1 MSENASNDTQNLDSS
16 AFTRVKNHYEALR
29 SELGN
34 NQRSSEYTIAEY
46 GSCGEVV
53 PDIKTTNDQPVWSQV
68 NYKFLENKYNVKDNN
83 HLCVHPN
90 LWENGA
96 SNHLSGVFEVLKGKI
111 YQVRG
116 YDMSNLTFVRSNP
129 PIEGC
134 RDIELPRWIVFDTLM
149 SNECT
154 DAAMKLFEEYLKE
167 TLSGYSLSGSIVG
180 MIISHS
186 HIDHYG
192 GMETVAKYFVDS
204 GNGKIDEK
212 ESKNDVKKVANRFIL
227 APAGFYDHSVSE
239 NVYLGN
245 AMGRRASYQYG
256 SFIKPSDPN
265 DVHGEIS
272 IGIGQGQ
279 STGRP
284 SAVGK
289 PTIEILKNTTL
300 ILDKIKVEFQ
310 LTPGTEAPAEMN
322 NYIPKYKALWL
333 AENCS
338 GTLHNLYTLR
348 GAEIRDA
355 KAWASYLMQTALLY
369 GENTDVIFQSHNW
382 PHWRSK
388 TDEKGNVLDVDIR
401 KFIIDTAS
409 IYKYIHDQT
418 LLYMNMGYKMDE
430 VADMLVLPRG
440 IQKNWSLKP
449 FYGTPVHNAKAV
461 YQKYLGWYDANPIHL
476 QELPPEQLAKEMMRY
491 MQAGSKEKMLTMIK
505 DDIDA
510 GNFWTAAYMAN
521 QIILARG
528 DDKNVK
534 DAKDLC
540 ASALQ
545 QLGYQSES
553 GTWRNAYL
561 SAAYELRNGKIHSK
575 RSSSD
580 STAQMPAE
588 TLLDYISIFF
598 DGERAASKI
607 SCDMYLKVTED
618 VSTSYFLF
626 VVKNGAIL
634 YHKVENA
641 DQIKAI
647 SGSATM
653 VTLQDLRLVAAGKYT
668 GSCGV
673 LKQISKAMVSID
685 CDRFKCFDIIDK
697 HDGEVLF
704 EKDKN
709 AKTDEERY
717 EKVDLKKEVEDCIKL
732 LEKYTD
738 KFKKED
744 DVVHFSEKDIPLW
757 NRYYNLLKVQ
767 TQVILDGDFFI
778 PGDATMGIG
787 NDNQFMSYELNY
799 TLYSLYRYLYRS
811 YLKNDYG
818 YKFIDS
824 DKSTEF
830 VKLKEKIVLLETYVA
845 DFYLSKSNDEVD
857 LEEGDALAWCYLNN
871 DDSTT
876 DVSFSVAYF
885 FGQLYNLYKKFS
897 NEIKNAK

>member
-1 MSENASNDTQNLDSS
+1 MEENENKFASSVY
-16 AFTRVKNHYEALR
+16 ARIKNHYEARR
-29 SELGN
+29 SSLGKDGK
-34 NQRSSEYTIAEY
+34 RSSEYKIAE
-46 GSCGEVV
+46 CCCCKQNF
-53 PDIKTTNDQPVWSQV
+53 PDIASVWSQQ
-68 NYKFLENKYNVKDNN
+68 NYKFLENAYAPNDTDDANN

-96 SNHLSGVFEVLKGKI
+96 SNHLSGVFEVLEGKI

-192 GMETVAKYFVDS
+192 GMETVANYFVD
-204 GNGKIDEK
+204 GGDGKIDEK
-212 ESKNDVKKVANRFIL
+212 YKDGVKKVNNRFII

-265 DVHGEIS
+265 DVYGEIS

-289 PTIEILKNTTL
+289 PTIEISENTTL

-322 NYIPKYKALWL
+322 NYIPEYRALWL

-369 GENTDVIFQSHNW
+369 GDNTDVIFQSHNW

-491 MQAGSKEKMLTMIK
+491 MQAGCKEKMLSMIS
-505 DDIDA
+505 DDIAA

-528 DDKNVK
+528 DDENVK
-534 DAKDLC
+534 DAKELC

-561 SAAYELRNGKIHSK
+561 SAAYELRNGKLQPDPST
-575 RSSSD
+575 SD
-580 STAQMPAE
+580 QLAQMPPE

-598 DGERAASKI
+598 DGERTAFKVSYDGI
-607 SCDMYLKVTED
+607 LKVKANVNTNNLD
-618 VSTSYFLF
+618 TYFAF

-634 YHKVENA
+634 YYETTADKYNESVEKKEISLDDLQSVAKGTYKSSCDNQRDILCDISNA
-641 DQIKAI
+641 QVI
-647 SGSATM
+647 
-653 VTLQDLRLVAAGKYT
+653 VANTK
-668 GSCGV
+668 
-673 LKQISKAMVSID
+673 
-685 CDRFKCFDIIDK
+685 RFKYFDIISR
-697 HDGEVLF
+697 HDSQVST
-704 EKDKN
+704 KN
-709 AKTDEERY
+709 YGD
-717 EKVDLKKEVEDCIKL
+717 VDLKTEVKNCIAL
-732 LEKYTD
+732 LEEYVNMQPDNSGYLYLKGDNKTKWDRFY
-738 KFKKED
+738 
-744 DVVHFSEKDIPLW
+744 DI
-757 NRYYNLLKVQ
+757 LKRD
-767 TQVILDGDFFI
+767 TMVILDGDFFV
-778 PGDATMGIG
+778 PGDETWGIG
-787 NDNQFMSYELNY
+787 IDGKFKYFELYY

-818 YKFIDS
+818 YKFTNS
-824 DKSTEF
+824 DKSVEF
-830 VKLKEKIVLLETYVA
+830 VKLKQSIVLLETYVA
-845 DFYLSKSNDEVD
+845 DFYLYKFGDCVK
-857 LEEGDALAWCYLNN
+857 LEDGDALAWHYLNN
-871 DDSTT
+871 ENGTA
-876 DVSFSVAYF
+876 DVSFSVDNF
-885 FGQLYNLYKKFS
+885 FGQLYNRYKKFS
-897 NEIKNAK
+897 NEINCVK

>member
-1 MSENASNDTQNLDSS
+1 MEENENKFASSVY
-16 AFTRVKNHYEALR
+16 ARIKNHYEARR
-29 SELGN
+29 SSLGKDGK
-34 NQRSSEYTIAEY
+34 RSSEYKIAE
-46 GSCGEVV
+46 CCCCKQNF
-53 PDIKTTNDQPVWSQV
+53 PDIASVWSQQ
-68 NYKFLENKYNVKDNN
+68 NYKFLENAYAPNDTDDANN

-154 DAAMKLFEEYLKE
+154 DAAIKLFEEYLKE
-167 TLSGYSLSGSIVG
+167 TLSGYSLIGSIVG

-212 ESKNDVKKVANRFIL
+212 ESENGVKKVNNRFII
-227 APAGFYDHSVSE
+227 APAGFYDHAVSE

-256 SFIKPSDPN
+256 SFIKPKDAT
-265 DVHGEIS
+265 DLCGEIS

-284 SAVGK
+284 SAVGRS
-289 PTIEILKNTTL
+289 TIEISENVKLQ
-300 ILDKIKVEFQ
+300 LDEIEVEFQ

-322 NYIPKYKALWL
+322 NYIPQYRGLWL

-369 GENTDVIFQSHNW
+369 GDKTDVIFQSHNW
-382 PHWRSK
+382 PHWRCK

-491 MQAGSKEKMLTMIK
+491 MQAGSKEKMLSMIS
-505 DDIDA
+505 DDIAA

-521 QIILARG
+521 QIILAG
-528 DDKNVK
+528 DENVSV
-534 DAKDLC
+534 AKDLC

-545 QLGYQSES
+545 QLGYQCES

-607 SCDMYLKVTED
+607 GCDIYLKVAED
-618 VSTSYFLF
+618 ATTSYFLF

-641 DQIKAI
+641 NQIKAI
-647 SGSATM
+647 SGSITT

-668 GSCGV
+668 GSCVV
-673 LKQISKAMVSID
+673 LKQISKAMVSMD

-697 HDGEVLF
+697 HDGEVLY

-717 EKVDLKKEVEDCIKL
+717 EKVDLKKEVENCIDL
-732 LEKYTD
+732 LEQYTD

-744 DVVHFSEKDIPLW
+744 DVVHLSKDDIPLW

-778 PGDATMGIG
+778 PGDVTMGIG
-787 NDNQFMSYELNY
+787 RDNQFMPYELYY

-818 YKFIDS
+818 YKFTDS
-824 DKSTEF
+824 SKSTEF
-830 VKLKEKIVLLETYVA
+830 IKLKEKIVLLETYVA
-845 DFYLSKSNDEVD
+845 DFYLCKSKDEIMF
-857 LEEGDALAWCYLNN
+857 EEGDALAWCYLNN
-871 DDSTT
+871 DDDTT

-897 NEIKNAK
+897 DEIK

>member
-1 MSENASNDTQNLDSS
+1 MEENENKFASSVY
-16 AFTRVKNHYEALR
+16 ARIKNHYEARR
-29 SELGN
+29 SSLGKDGK
-34 NQRSSEYTIAEY
+34 RSSEYKIAE
-46 GSCGEVV
+46 CCCCKQNF
-53 PDIKTTNDQPVWSQV
+53 PDIASVWSQQ
-68 NYKFLENKYNVKDNN
+68 NYKFLENAYAPNDTDDANN

-192 GMETVAKYFVDS
+192 GMETVANYFVD
-204 GNGKIDEK
+204 GGDGKIDEK
-212 ESKNDVKKVANRFIL
+212 YKDGVKKVNNRFII
-227 APAGFYDHSVSE
+227 APAGFYDHAVSE

-256 SFIKPSDPN
+256 SFIKPKN
-265 DVHGEIS
+265 DNDLCGEIS

-284 SAVGK
+284 SAVGR
-289 PTIEILKNTTL
+289 PTIEISENVKLQ
-300 ILDKIKVEFQ
+300 LDEIEVEFQ

-322 NYIPKYKALWL
+322 NYIPKYRGLWL

-369 GENTDVIFQSHNW
+369 GDKTDVIFQSHNW
-382 PHWRSK
+382 PHWNQ
-388 TDEKGNVLDVDIR
+388 EKDSVR

-491 MQAGSKEKMLTMIK
+491 MQAGSKEKMLSMIS
-505 DDIDA
+505 DDIAA

-521 QIILARG
+521 QIILAG
-528 DDKNVK
+528 DENVSV
-534 DAKDLC
+534 AKDLC

-545 QLGYQSES
+545 QLGYQCES

-607 SCDMYLKVTED
+607 GCDIYLKVAED
-618 VSTSYFLF
+618 ATTSYFLF

-647 SGSATM
+647 SGSATT

-668 GSCGV
+668 GSCVV
-673 LKQISKAMVSID
+673 LKQISKAVVSMD

-697 HDGEVLF
+697 HDGEVLY

-709 AKTDEERY
+709 AKTDEVQY
-717 EKVDLKKEVEDCIKL
+717 EKVDLKKEVEDCINL
-732 LEKYTD
+732 LEEYTD

-744 DVVHFSEKDIPLW
+744 DVVHLSKDDIPLW

-778 PGDATMGIG
+778 PGDVTMGIG
-787 NDNQFMSYELNY
+787 RDNQFMPYELYY

-818 YKFIDS
+818 YKFKDS
-824 DKSTEF
+824 AKSAEF
-830 VKLKEKIVLLETYVA
+830 IKLKEKIVLLETYVA
-845 DFYLSKSNDEVD
+845 DFYLCKSKDEIMF
-857 LEEGDALAWCYLNN
+857 EEGDALAWCYLNN
-871 DDSTT
+871 DDDTT
-876 DVSFSVAYF
+876 EVSFSVAYF

-897 NEIKNAK
+897 DEIK

>member
-1 MSENASNDTQNLDSS
+1 MEENENKFASSVY
-16 AFTRVKNHYEALR
+16 ARIKNHYEARR
-29 SELGN
+29 SSLGKDGK
-34 NQRSSEYTIAEY
+34 RSSEYKIAE
-46 GSCGEVV
+46 CCCCKQNF
-53 PDIKTTNDQPVWSQV
+53 PDIASVWSQQ
-68 NYKFLENKYNVKDNN
+68 NYKFLENAYAPNDTDDANN

-96 SNHLSGVFEVLKGKI
+96 SNHLSGVFEVLKDKI

-116 YDMSNLTFVRSNP
+116 YDMSNITFVRSNP
-129 PIEGC
+129 SGS
-134 RDIELPRWIVFDTLM
+134 DAPRWIVFDTLM

-204 GNGKIDEK
+204 GNGKIDDK
-212 ESKNDVKKVANRFIL
+212 ESENDVKKVNNRFIL
-227 APAGFYDHSVSE
+227 APAGFYDHAVSE

-256 SFIKPSDPN
+256 SFIKPKNDSDLC
-265 DVHGEIS
+265 GEIS

-284 SAVGK
+284 SAVGR
-289 PTIEILKNTTL
+289 PTIEISENVKLQ
-300 ILDKIKVEFQ
+300 LDEIEVEFQ

-322 NYIPKYKALWL
+322 NYIPKYRGLWL

-369 GENTDVIFQSHNW
+369 GDKTDVIFQSHNW
-382 PHWRSK
+382 PHWNQ
-388 TDEKGNVLDVDIR
+388 EKDYVR

-491 MQAGSKEKMLTMIK
+491 MQAGSKEKMLSMIS
-505 DDIDA
+505 DDIAA

-521 QIILARG
+521 QIILAG
-528 DDKNVK
+528 DENVSV
-534 DAKDLC
+534 AKDLC

-545 QLGYQSES
+545 QLGYQCES

-607 SCDMYLKVTED
+607 SCDMYLKVPED
-618 VSTSYFLF
+618 ATTSYFLF

-647 SGSATM
+647 SGSTTT
-653 VTLQDLRLVAAGKYT
+653 VTLQDLRLVAAGKYS

-673 LKQISKAMVSID
+673 LKQISKAMVSMD

-717 EKVDLKKEVEDCIKL
+717 EKVDLKKEVENCIDL
-732 LEKYTD
+732 LEQYTD

-744 DVVHFSEKDIPLW
+744 DVVHLSNVDIPRW
-757 NRYYNLLKVQ
+757 ERYYKLLKEQ

-787 NDNQFMSYELNY
+787 KDNQFMSYELYY

-818 YKFIDS
+818 YKFTDS
-824 DKSTEF
+824 SKSTEF
-830 VKLKEKIVLLETYVA
+830 IKLKEKIVLLETYVA
-845 DFYLSKSNDEVD
+845 DFYLCKSKDEV
-857 LEEGDALAWCYLNN
+857 LFEEGDALAWCYLNN
-871 DDSTT
+871 DDDTT
-876 DVSFSVAYF
+876 EVSFSVAYF

-897 NEIKNAK
+897 DEIK